1 MWWVSFVKGLTLEY
15 SAGHTFMRL
24 RGVTGDRV
32 DWALKSDAF
41 LKMYMV
47 DWAMV
52 TILAPAISEGIN
64 VLAFDG
70 MRLSS

>member
-1 MWWVSFVKGLTLEY
+1 
-15 SAGHTFMRL
+15 MRL
-24 RGVTGDRV
+24 RGVTGDKV

-47 DWAMV
+47 DWVVV
-52 TILAPAISEGIN
+52 TILAPVISEGTN
-64 VLAFDG
+64 VLAFSG